1 MEDLIHELLHA
12 LLHTLQECLIV
23 LPFLFIA
30 YLAIEL
36 LEHYAEEK
44 TTKIVQNAGRFGPA
58 VGALVGVVPQCGFSA
73 IASNLY
79 AGGILSL
86 GTLLAVFMSTSD
98 EMLPILIS
106 HQVAPG
112 LILKILGYK
121 VLAAMISGF
130 VIDLLWRRSP
140 RRTEKSIHEM
150 CESEG
155 CHCEDGVLKSALR
168 HTVHI
173 FLFLLL
179 VTFVIQVVVELIGQ
193 DTLSGLILNRPVVG
207 QLIAGLIG
215 MIPNCAGSVVI
226 TELFLQG
233 GMSAGA
239 MLSGLMV
246 SAGVGVLVL
255 FRMNHRV
262 KENLW
267 ILGILYACSVAF
279 GCVAELL
286 PIFS

>member
-1 MEDLIHELLHA
+1 MLHECIHA
-12 LLHTLQECLIV
+12 LEHALKECLIV
-23 LPFLFIA
+23 LPFLFLT

-44 TTKIVQNAGRFGPA
+44 TTHLVERAGRWGPIAGAA
-58 VGALVGVVPQCGFSA
+58 VGVIPQCGFSA
-73 IASNLY
+73 VAANLY

-98 EMLPILIS
+98 EMLPILLS
-106 HQVAPG
+106 HQVELT
-112 LILKILGYK
+112 LILKILGFK
-121 VLAAMISGF
+121 VAAAILTG
-130 VIDLLWRRSP
+130 VGIDLLWHRSARRP
-140 RRTEKSIHEM
+140 EKCIQSL
-150 CESEG
+150 CQQEG
-155 CHCEDGVLKSALR
+155 CRCEDGILKSALR
-168 HTVHI
+168 HTVQI
-173 FLFLLL
+173 FLFLLVVSIVIEIIVGL
-179 VTFVIQVVVELIGQ
+179 VGHDFLA
-193 DTLSGLILNRPVVG
+193 GLILNRPIAG

-226 TELFLQG
+226 TELYLEG

-255 FRMNHRV
+255 FRMNRNL

-267 ILGILYACSVAF
+267 ILGILYAASVAF

-286 PIFS
+286 PIF